1 MTILEAVA
9 YSNDALLT
17 QFMSSRD
24 NLIHFRV
31 ASLQCPNDTT
41 IKEMLSLEEQEYQ
54 ILKAEIFR
62 RMKSK

>member
-1 MTILEAVA
+1 MIKYEVYA

-31 ASLQCPNDTT
+31 ASLQCPSDAT

-54 ILKAEIFR
+54 MLKEEIYR

>member
-1 MTILEAVA
+1 MTKLEAYA
-9 YSNDALLT
+9 YSNDTLLT

-31 ASLQCPNDTT
+31 ASLQCPEDNT

-54 ILKAEIFR
+54 ILKDEIYR